1 MVGAITST
9 GKIQGTEL
17 EGTSLDINGNGDISG
32 ALTLGSTVFGTSL
45 KVGHDS
51 HNLIDFNTDNQIKV
65 RINNVDK
72 LLINQSRFAPNA
84 NNGMILGSASLGWSD
99 LFLASGAVVNFN
111 NGDITLTHSSNT
123 LTVAGGQLTVSGE
136 IEATSLDINGNA
148 DISGNL
154 TVAGKVTAQEF
165 HTTFVSA
172 SIMYES
178 GSTKFGDTSDDVH
191 NFTGSVNIDG
201 TLSAT
206 VKSFDIDHPTQE
218 GKRLVYGVLE
228 GPEHAVYV
236 RGESKEDTVILPEEW
251 KGLVDKDTLTV
262 QLTPIGSPDLY
273 YYKNYENNSIIV
285 GGPEKKH
292 YFYYVQATRKDVEPL
307 ITVQ

>member
-1 MVGAITST
+1 MY
-9 GKIQGTEL
+9 KRQ
-17 EGTSLDINGNGDISG
+17 
-32 ALTLGSTVFGTSL
+32 
-45 KVGHDS
+45 
-51 HNLIDFNTDNQIKV
+51 
-65 RINNVDK
+65 
-72 LLINQSRFAPNA
+72 
-84 NNGMILGSASLGWSD
+84 
-99 LFLASGAVVNFN
+99 
-111 NGDITLTHSSNT
+111 
-123 LTVAGGQLTVSGE
+123 
-136 IEATSLDINGNA
+136 
-148 DISGNL
+148 
-154 TVAGKVTAQEF
+154 VTAQEF
-165 HTTFVSA
+165 HTEFVSA

-206 VKSFDIDHPTQE
+206 VKSFDIDHPTIQ

-251 KGLVDKDTLTV
+251 EGLVDKGTLTV
-262 QLTPIGSPDLY
+262 QLTPIGSPDIY

-285 GGPEKKH
+285 GGPENKH